1 MSITAAD
8 IQNQVF
14 EHSKHGY
21 DVEQVDEFLS
31 RLEMEVG
38 SFAEQL
44 EAAGAKAAE
53 LEARIAELEAKCDD
67 YEVRINE
74 QKQDDS
80 VISNAIISAQR
91 SAEAI
96 KKEARERG
104 EKVYRDAE
112 AKSRDILRDALS
124 EKQRTLEE
132 VDRLKDSRERFR
144 NEYLQLLQTFLKQAE
159 QVFPEA
165 GGIAAAGAAATTGG
179 HSAPAVPESP
189 IEKTAEEF
197 GETDDVDI
205 EDLD

>member
-38 SFAEQL
+38 TFAEQL
-44 EAAGAKAAE
+44 AAADAKAAE
-53 LEARIAELEAKCDD
+53 LQARIAELEGKCED

-165 GGIAAAGAAATTGG
+165 GGIAAAGVAAGG